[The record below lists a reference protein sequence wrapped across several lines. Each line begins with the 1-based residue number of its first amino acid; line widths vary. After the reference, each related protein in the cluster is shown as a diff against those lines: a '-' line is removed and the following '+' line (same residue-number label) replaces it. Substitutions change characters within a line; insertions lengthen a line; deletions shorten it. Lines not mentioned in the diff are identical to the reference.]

1 MSPGEA
7 GNGQWI
13 FEDWHGQTRFALN
26 VLDWLHDEQSAYQ
39 RIQVIDTQVYGR
51 VLVLDGIFQ
60 TSEQDEHFYHEM
72 LVQPAMCTAAKIER
86 ALIIGG
92 GDGGT
97 AREVLRH
104 QAVKELVMVEIDERV
119 VCVAR
124 QFLPEIGTGFADPRL
139 QLRFE
144 NGVQYVHDAPSGSFD
159 VIILDGSDPVG
170 PSTGLFGIDFYRQC
184 KRVLKPDGV
193 FALQSESF
201 FQTDTLWHEIQST
214 LQQVF
219 KGVHP
224 YLGMAPLYSTGT
236 WSWTLCGQA
245 LEPLDIINERAAVVE
260 AHTRYY
266 NRDIHRSAFT
276 LPNDLCSQP

>member
-1 MSPGEA
+1 MSPGELD
-7 GNGQWI
+7 NGQWI
-13 FEDWHGQTRFALN
+13 IEDWQGQTRFALN
-26 VLDWLHDEQSAYQ
+26 VLDWLHDEQSAHQ
-39 RIQVIDTQVYGR
+39 RIQVIDTEVYGR

-60 TSEQDEHFYHEM
+60 TSERDEHFYHEM
-72 LVQPAMCTAAKIER
+72 LVQPVMCTAPKIER

-119 VCVAR
+119 VRVAQ
-124 QFLPEIGTGFADPRL
+124 QFLPGIGTAFADPRL

-144 NGVQYVHDAPSGSFD
+144 DAVQYVHDAPSSRFD
-159 VIILDGSDPVG
+159 VVILDGSDPIG
-170 PSTGLFGIDFYRQC
+170 PSTGLFSIDFYRQC
-184 KRVLKPDGV
+184 QRVLKPDGV

-201 FQTDTLWHEIQST
+201 FQTDKLWHEIQST

-224 YLGMAPLYSTGT
+224 YLGMTPLYSTGT
-236 WSWTLCGQA
+236 WSWTLCAQT
-245 LEPLDIINERAAVVE
+245 LDPLDIINERAAVVE
-260 AHTRYY
+260 ARTRYY
-266 NRDIHRSAFT
+266 NRGIHRSAFT
-276 LPNDLCSQP
+276 LPNDLCP

>member
-1 MSPGEA
+1 MSPGELD
-7 GNGQWI
+7 NGQWI
-13 FEDWHGQTRFALN
+13 IEDWQGQTRFALN
-26 VLDWLHDEQSAYQ
+26 VLDWLHDEQSAHQ
-39 RIQVIDTQVYGR
+39 RIQVIDTEVYGR

-60 TSEQDEHFYHEM
+60 TSERDEHFYHEM
-72 LVQPAMCTAAKIER
+72 LVQPVMCTAPKIER

-119 VCVAR
+119 VRVAQ
-124 QFLPEIGTGFADPRL
+124 QFLPGIGTAFADPRL

-144 NGVQYVHDAPSGSFD
+144 DAVQYVHDAPSSRFD
-159 VIILDGSDPVG
+159 VVILDGSDPIG
-170 PSTGLFGIDFYRQC
+170 PSTGLFSIDFYRQC
-184 KRVLKPDGV
+184 QRVLKPDGV

-201 FQTDTLWHEIQST
+201 FKTDKLWHEIQST

-224 YLGMAPLYSTGT
+224 YLGMTPLYSTGT
-236 WSWTLCGQA
+236 WSWTLCAQT
-245 LEPLDIINERAAVVE
+245 LDPLDIINERAAVVE
-260 AHTRYY
+260 ARTRYY
-266 NRDIHRSAFT
+266 NRGIHRSAFT
-276 LPNDLCSQP
+276 LPNDLCP